1 MLYMGDYNQL
11 KKLYYN
17 SKTGFSNNNKF
28 YLIVKDHGFNYSHK
42 QIDDFVKKQ
51 NVDQLFKSIQRPKYF
66 STITVEGIRSEFQM
80 DIMVYDRYQYHHYQY
95 IYVIVDI
102 HSRYACARAMTNRE
116 NPTIMSCME
125 DMFKI
130 MGIPKCISCDNEF
143 DTLEFRKYCIKHD
156 IETKY
161 SEPGDILK
169 NSIVERLNRTLAGY
183 IKKMRV
189 GSKIYDWPKHLP
201 AIMDNYNNSYHKT
214 IRNTPF
220 NIFFK
225 SGQNKQDILIV
236 PRDLEVGDSV
246 RIKIKKK
253 VFDKGDIETYSREVY
268 KIEKY
273 EDVKYVLDDGNS
285 YPARKLIQVDD
296 DIEFD
301 DIEPE
306 LFEEEKIYL
315 KEKKEREIKK
325 KLKQDGINPANEVE
339 GKRVRKQKVIFDL

>member
-1 MLYMGDYNQL
+1 MGDYKQL
-11 KKLYYN
+11 KDLYYDT
-17 SKTGFSNNNKF
+17 KHGFSNNKKF
-28 YLIVKDHGFNYSHK
+28 YLTAKDHGLNFTHK
-42 QIDDFVKKQ
+42 QIDDFIKKQ
-51 NVDQLFKSIQRPKYF
+51 NVDQLFKSVKRQDQY

-102 HSRYACARAMTNRE
+102 YSRYACARAMTNRE
-116 NPTIMSCME
+116 NTTIISCME
-125 DMFKI
+125 DMFKV
-130 MGIPKCISCDNEF
+130 MGIPKCISSDNEF
-143 DTLEFRKYCIKHD
+143 DTLEYQKYCIKHD

-169 NSIVERLNRTLAGY
+169 NSIVERLNKTLAGY

-189 GSKIYDWPKHLP
+189 GSKIYDWPKHLS
-201 AIMDNYNNSYHKT
+201 AIMDNYNNSYHRT

-225 SGQNKQDILIV
+225 GEKNKQDILIV
-236 PRDLEVGDSV
+236 PRDFDVGDSV
-246 RIKIKKK
+246 RIKIKKH

-268 KIEKY
+268 KIEKF
-273 EDVKYVLDDGNS
+273 EDGKYVLDDGNS
-285 YPARKLIQVDD
+285 YPARKLIKVDD

-306 LFEEEKIYL
+306 KEEEEKVYL
-315 KEKKEREIKK
+315 QEKKERNITK
-325 KLKQDGINPANEVE
+325 KLKQVGISQDNVLE
-339 GKRVRKQKVIFDL
+339 GKRERKQKVIFDI